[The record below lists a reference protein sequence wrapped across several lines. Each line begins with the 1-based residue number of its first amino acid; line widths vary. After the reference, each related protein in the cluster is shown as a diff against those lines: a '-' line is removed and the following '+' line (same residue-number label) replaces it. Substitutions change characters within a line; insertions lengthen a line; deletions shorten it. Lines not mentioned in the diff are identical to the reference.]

1 MNSKKPFISLFIAI
15 LVFTACDP
23 VEKPEEMHIN
33 KGAYVLNQGS
43 FKKNNAGITYYD
55 FATGFA
61 SNDIFLDKNNRSLG
75 DTGQDMIAYGSKLY
89 VAMYSS
95 KVVEVLDKKT
105 AKSIKTITITNNNA
119 TSAPRALAAA
129 MGKVYVTLYDGY
141 VAQID
146 TVTLNVE
153 KSVKVGSNP
162 EGIAITNNKIFVA
175 NSGGM
180 QAIMDSTI
188 SVINMATFT
197 EIKKIKV
204 NLNPGVIQA
213 DSYGDLYVLTKGNYF
228 NIPAQLQ
235 HINTATD
242 KVTDID
248 MKAQYMDI
256 VGDKAYVVNFEYAPD
271 WSVTNK
277 TVGIYDVKNEK
288 IISNNILKSEIA
300 KTPFSINVDPST
312 NLIYVG
318 ETDFVTNGKMYC
330 FDENGTLK
338 YSFTTGVNPAKVLF
352 VK

>member
-228 NIPAQLQ
+228 K
-235 HINTATD
+235 D
-242 KVTDID
+242 RKS
-248 MKAQYMDI
+248 
-256 VGDKAYVVNFEYAPD
+256 VV
-271 WSVTNK
+271 
-277 TVGIYDVKNEK
+277 
-288 IISNNILKSEIA
+288 
-300 KTPFSINVDPST
+300 
-312 NLIYVG
+312 
-318 ETDFVTNGKMYC
+318 
-330 FDENGTLK
+330 
-338 YSFTTGVNPAKVLF
+338 
-352 VK
+352 